1 VALVKAELKALED
14 LKKRG
19 DENGVENLRLIDRA
33 EAQKI
38 EPRVSCLAA
47 LSSPETGILDMAAY
61 MRVMERV
68 LKGSGVTV
76 AKQCK
81 VLSID
86 EQNT

>member
-19 DENGVENLRLIDRA
+19 DENGVENLRLIDRV

-38 EPRVSCLAA
+38 EPRVRCLAA

-61 MRVMERV
+61 IRVMERV

-76 AKQCK
+76 VNNAR
-81 VLSID
+81 LYPLTNIIP
-86 EQNT
+86 